1 MRRSDSP
8 AGYKQAV
15 AKGLLYISYTRAMHR
30 LTLLHTGKLY
40 RFLPQNNK
48 RRSEWGHTSADRN
61 MNTMLFSG
69 QRDISRDSLPGDDT
83 AMEFY

>member
-1 MRRSDSP
+1 
-8 AGYKQAV
+8 
-15 AKGLLYISYTRAMHR
+15 MHR

-61 MNTMLFSG
+61 MNTMPFPVKETE
-69 QRDISRDSLPGDDT
+69 DSLPGDDT